1 MGSGVFTRVWPY
13 DDIKS
18 AICSIYTLSTT
29 RFKNREREK
38 KRREREKKNLIRQYL
53 TPLFALASSP
63 IPSPSHPLPILFSHQ
78 CARLPSLWIIHLFF
92 CFWRLVF
99 FKWRFFF
106 WLEKIRTSK
115 NIQQHCLL
123 LLRGEREQN
132 GSKGLRASSGKNR
145 SEGEGM
151 KRIRQALWS

>member
-13 DDIKS
+13 DDIQS

-38 KRREREKKNLIRQYL
+38 KRREREREKSYPAIPHSTLCSRFQ
-53 TPLFALASSP
+53 PHP
-63 IPSPSHPLPILFSHQ
+63 IPFPPPSHLVLSPVRPSSVSLNNSSVFLLLTS
-78 CARLPSLWIIHLFF
+78 RLLQVEI
-92 CFWRLVF
+92 
-99 FKWRFFF
+99 FF

-145 SEGEGM
+145 SEDEGM